1 MFFFFS
7 TVVRPLLFLELSMRR
22 AELRRD
28 TSFYLPLPLDAAEL
42 PIHETLPQGRE
53 VVETVRL
60 FL

>member
-1 MFFFFS
+1 M
-7 TVVRPLLFLELSMRR
+7 RPLLFLELSMCR